1 MLPPPEDDEN
11 TIRILI
17 ATDSHVGYN
26 ERDPIRGKDSAR
38 SFEEVISLAKERN
51 VDMILLS
58 GDLFHDNKPSH
69 TAFIDAMK
77 TLRTNCLGDKPVEL
91 EILSDMSQEFQ
102 LAGGHVNYEDEDINV
117 SIPVFSIHGNH
128 DDPSGEDRVCALDI
142 LSVSGLVNYFGR
154 TPENDNITISPVL
167 LQKGHTKLAMYGLS
181 NVRDERLFRTF
192 RDGKVKFLRPD
203 IQQDEWFNLMT
214 VHQNHIGHSET
225 GYLPEN
231 FLEDFLD
238 VVIWGHEHEC
248 LIEPRLNTEM
258 NFHVIQPGSS
268 VATSL
273 CAGEAVP
280 KHCGILS
287 ITGRDF
293 HLEKI
298 RLKTVRPFVYKE
310 IILAEQKEMKNVW
323 RKPNNRT
330 TITQFLSE
338 MVEELIEEA
347 KEEWLS
353 LQEESSQEL
362 EVPLPL
368 VRLRVEYSSPEGN
381 FEMENPQRFSSRFV
395 GKVANSHDVVQFH
408 RKKTSYKR
416 IKTDNMEIDD
426 EKLLEKL
433 DNDIQNI
440 TFKDLVGEFLE
451 KATLEIIPVNGLS
464 DAVGQFVNKD
474 DKHATETFVDEA
486 RKACLTKMKEFDEL
500 DESKITDIVNAHK
513 SYLEDQFSKGQLKI
527 KKRNKKLKPKPD
539 EWDSDID
546 GNWSDEPAAQIGP
559 DDVASD
565 DEDGSTSARTTAA
578 TSGRGRGRGRGARTT
593 TTTRK
598 PAATRKTPAK
608 RAPAKGKKKAVD
620 SDEEEEVD
628 AMEIDDD
635 DDEEEAPAPPPTRT
649 IRKATVKK
657 PAPKAATAG
666 RQTQLNFAPSQ
677 RVTTESQ
684 ATQALFHRNPIHIS
698 TDEEEIDDSGSDD
711 FVPIKDTKGR
721 SRR

>member
-1 MLPPPEDDEN
+1 
-11 TIRILI
+11 
-17 ATDSHVGYN
+17 
-26 ERDPIRGKDSAR
+26 
-38 SFEEVISLAKERN
+38 
-51 VDMILLS
+51 
-58 GDLFHDNKPSH
+58 
-69 TAFIDAMK
+69 
-77 TLRTNCLGDKPVEL
+77 
-91 EILSDMSQEFQ
+91 
-102 LAGGHVNYEDEDINV
+102 
-117 SIPVFSIHGNH
+117 
-128 DDPSGEDRVCALDI
+128 
-142 LSVSGLVNYFGR
+142 
-154 TPENDNITISPVL
+154 
-167 LQKGHTKLAMYGLS
+167 
-181 NVRDERLFRTF
+181 
-192 RDGKVKFLRPD
+192 
-203 IQQDEWFNLMT
+203 
-214 VHQNHIGHSET
+214 
-225 GYLPEN
+225 
-231 FLEDFLD
+231 
-238 VVIWGHEHEC
+238 
-248 LIEPRLNTEM
+248 M

-353 LQEESSQEL
+353 LQEENSQEV
-362 EVPLPL
+362 EIPLPL

-408 RKKTSYKR
+408 RKKATHKR
-416 IKTDNMEIDD
+416 IKTDDMEIDE
-426 EKLLEKL
+426 EKLLAKM

-500 DESKITDIVNAHK
+500 DEDKITDIVNAHK

-527 KKRNKKLKPKPD
+527 KKVCCVSLSSFCGLLTWRRETRNL
-539 EWDSDID
+539 SQ
-546 GNWSDEPAAQIGP
+546 NQ
-559 DDVASD
+559 
-565 DEDGSTSARTTAA
+565 
-578 TSGRGRGRGRGARTT
+578 TSG
-593 TTTRK
+593 TRI
-598 PAATRKTPAK
+598 
-608 RAPAKGKKKAVD
+608 
-620 SDEEEEVD
+620 S
-628 AMEIDDD
+628 MEIGLMSPPHKL
-635 DDEEEAPAPPPTRT
+635 APMTSPQTMKRT
-649 IRKATVKK
+649 AHLQELLHPHVVVAVGEVGGHAR
-657 PAPKAATAG
+657 
-666 RQTQLNFAPSQ
+666 R
-677 RVTTESQ
+677 
-684 ATQALFHRNPIHIS
+684 PIH
-698 TDEEEIDDSGSDD
+698 GN
-711 FVPIKDTKGR
+711 PLP
-721 SRR
+721 RRKL

>member
-1 MLPPPEDDEN
+1 
-11 TIRILI
+11 
-17 ATDSHVGYN
+17 
-26 ERDPIRGKDSAR
+26 
-38 SFEEVISLAKERN
+38 
-51 VDMILLS
+51 
-58 GDLFHDNKPSH
+58 
-69 TAFIDAMK
+69 
-77 TLRTNCLGDKPVEL
+77 
-91 EILSDMSQEFQ
+91 
-102 LAGGHVNYEDEDINV
+102 
-117 SIPVFSIHGNH
+117 
-128 DDPSGEDRVCALDI
+128 
-142 LSVSGLVNYFGR
+142 
-154 TPENDNITISPVL
+154 
-167 LQKGHTKLAMYGLS
+167 
-181 NVRDERLFRTF
+181 
-192 RDGKVKFLRPD
+192 
-203 IQQDEWFNLMT
+203 
-214 VHQNHIGHSET
+214 
-225 GYLPEN
+225 
-231 FLEDFLD
+231 
-238 VVIWGHEHEC
+238 
-248 LIEPRLNTEM
+248 M

-353 LQEESSQEL
+353 LQEESSQEV
-362 EVPLPL
+362 EIPLPL

-408 RKKTSYKR
+408 RKKTTYKR
-416 IKTDNMEIDD
+416 IKTDDMEIDE
-426 EKLLEKL
+426 EKLLAKM

-500 DESKITDIVNAHK
+500 DEGKITDIVNAHK

-527 KKRNKKLKPKPD
+527 KKVCCVSLSSFFGLLTWRRETRNLSQNQTSGTRISM
-539 EWDSDID
+539 E
-546 GNWSDEPAAQIGP
+546 IGP
-559 DDVASD
+559 MNPPHKLAPMTSPQTMKRTAHLQEILHPHVVVAVG
-565 DEDGSTSARTTAA
+565 EVGGHARRPLH
-578 TSGRGRGRGRGARTT
+578 GNPLPR
-593 TTTRK
+593 RK
-598 PAATRKTPAK
+598 LQPR
-608 RAPAKGKKKAVD
+608 RHQ
-620 SDEEEEVD
+620 
-628 AMEIDDD
+628 
-635 DDEEEAPAPPPTRT
+635 
-649 IRKATVKK
+649 RKARK
-657 PAPKAATAG
+657 
-666 RQTQLNFAPSQ
+666 RL
-677 RVTTESQ
+677 
-684 ATQALFHRNPIHIS
+684 
-698 TDEEEIDDSGSDD
+698 
-711 FVPIKDTKGR
+711 
-721 SRR
+721 